1 MIVAWYMCTQSEM
14 SCPGTHWKQRSQKCQ
29 LTLKAYYVTRWAKGQ
44 YFAGAMMSQISV
56 LKEYWWSII
65 SLSAKIIKLYPHHVL
80 SSWRMSWRLQSS
92 NKWRQMEVHE
102 ARKHP
107 FGMSLPNCLYKP
119 FYLRGCW
126 HPQQCPL
133 HSSGPWNTTKT
144 KNLTHL
150 FAVAVFGIK
159 IPAVFG
165 RIWVH
170 IPEKW
175 DVLMFHKAG
184 VIATS
189 KQFRSQNCCTLL
201 T

>member
-1 MIVAWYMCTQSEM
+1 MIHVYTVRDVLPWHTLEAEIPEM
-14 SCPGTHWKQRSQKCQ
+14 SIDPQSILCYQMGKVPILCWGNDESNLCFERVLMIHHQ
-29 LTLKAYYVTRWAKGQ
+29 
-44 YFAGAMMSQISV
+44 FIS
-56 LKEYWWSII
+56 
-65 SLSAKIIKLYPHHVL
+65 KIIKLYPHHVL
-80 SSWRMSWRLQSS
+80 SSWRMSWSLQSS
-92 NKWRQMEVHE
+92 NLNDDK
-102 ARKHP
+102 ARKFMRP
-107 FGMSLPNCLYKP
+107 GSILSACRSMPNCLYKP

-133 HSSGPWNTTKT
+133 HSSGPSNTTK